1 MPTKTS
7 QIEDRLSRVEREL
20 KEIKAL
26 VAGQEKTPWWQQ
38 ICGDFKDD
46 PVFDDIIRRGAKLR
60 KKDRPG
66 AR

>member
-7 QIEDRLSRVEREL
+7 QIEDRLNRVEREL
-20 KEIKAL
+20 KAIKAL
-26 VAGQEKTPWWQQ
+26 VAGQEKIPWWQQ